1 MIFVKILILILV
13 FGSSFSIGKL
23 IAGKYINRV
32 KELKEMKSALN
43 IFETKIKFT
52 YESVPEI
59 FEQIGNQMEGNIG
72 SVFKESSK
80 KMKDVSAGEAWIQSI
95 EKTESNLNK
104 EDKEILKKLGKLL
117 GRIDADGQISEIE
130 LVSNFLDTQIDIAEN
145 ERNKNEKM
153 YKTLG
158 GIIGLTLVIIFI
170 LNYMKG

>member
-72 SVFKESSK
+72 SIFKESSK
-80 KMKDVSAGEAWIQSI
+80 KMKDVSAGETWIQSI
-95 EKTESNLNK
+95 ENTESNLNK

-117 GRIDADGQISEIE
+117 GRTDADGQISEIE

-170 LNYMKG
+170 

>member
-145 ERNKNEKM
+145 ERSKNEK
-153 YKTLG
+153 
-158 GIIGLTLVIIFI
+158 IS
-170 LNYMKG
+170 

>member
-72 SVFKESSK
+72 SIFKESSK

-117 GRIDADGQISEIE
+117 GRTDADGQISEIE

-145 ERNKNEKM
+145 ERSKNEKM

-170 LNYMKG
+170 

>member
-1 MIFVKILILILV
+1 
-13 FGSSFSIGKL
+13 
-23 IAGKYINRV
+23 
-32 KELKEMKSALN
+32 MKSALN

-170 LNYMKG
+170 

>member
-32 KELKEMKSALN
+32 KELKEMRSALN

-170 LNYMKG
+170 

>member
-1 MIFVKILILILV
+1 MIFVKIVILILV

-72 SVFKESSK
+72 SIFKESSK
-80 KMKDVSAGEAWIQSI
+80 KMNDVSAGEAWIQSI

-104 EDKEILKKLGKLL
+104 EDKEIIKKLGKLL
-117 GRIDADGQISEIE
+117 GRTDADGQISEIE

-145 ERNKNEKM
+145 ERSKNEKM

-170 LNYMKG
+170 

>member
-1 MIFVKILILILV
+1 MIFVKIVILILV

-72 SVFKESSK
+72 SIFKESSK

-117 GRIDADGQISEIE
+117 GRTDADGQISEIE

-145 ERNKNEKM
+145 ERSKNEKM

-170 LNYMKG
+170 

>member
-1 MIFVKILILILV
+1 MIFVKVLILLLV

-23 IAGKYINRV
+23 IASKYINRV

-43 IFETKIKFT
+43 MFETKIKFT

-59 FEQIGNQMEGNIG
+59 FEQIGTQMEGNIG
-72 SVFKESSK
+72 NIFKESSK
-80 KMKDVSAGEAWIQSI
+80 NMKDVTAGEAWLQSI
-95 EKTESNLNK
+95 ENIESSLNK

-117 GRIDADGQISEIE
+117 GKTDAEGQISEIE

-158 GIIGLTLVIIFI
+158 GIIGLTLVIILI
-170 LNYMKG
+170 

>member
-72 SVFKESSK
+72 SIFKESSK

-117 GRIDADGQISEIE
+117 GRTDADGQISEIE

-170 LNYMKG
+170 

>member
-158 GIIGLTLVIIFI
+158 GIIGLILVIIFI
-170 LNYMKG
+170 

>member
-1 MIFVKILILILV
+1 MIFVKIVILILV

-117 GRIDADGQISEIE
+117 GRTDVDGQISEIE

-145 ERNKNEKM
+145 ERSKNEKM

-170 LNYMKG
+170 

>member
-1 MIFVKILILILV
+1 MIFVKIVILILV

-72 SVFKESSK
+72 SIFKESSK

-117 GRIDADGQISEIE
+117 GRTDADGQISEIE

-170 LNYMKG
+170 

>member
-170 LNYMKG
+170 

>member
-80 KMKDVSAGEAWIQSI
+80 KMKDVSAGEACIQSI

-170 LNYMKG
+170 

>member
-13 FGSSFSIGKL
+13 LGSSFSIGKL

-170 LNYMKG
+170 

>member
-117 GRIDADGQISEIE
+117 GRIDAEGQISEIE

-170 LNYMKG
+170 

>member
-117 GRIDADGQISEIE
+117 GKIDADGQISEIE

-170 LNYMKG
+170 

>member
-1 MIFVKILILILV
+1 MIFLKILILILV

-170 LNYMKG
+170 

>member
-1 MIFVKILILILV
+1 MIFVKIVILILV

-72 SVFKESSK
+72 SIFKESSK

-95 EKTESNLNK
+95 EKTESNLSK

-117 GRIDADGQISEIE
+117 GRTDADGQISEIE

-145 ERNKNEKM
+145 ERSKNEKM

-170 LNYMKG
+170 

>member
-72 SVFKESSK
+72 SIFKESSK

-95 EKTESNLNK
+95 EKTESNLSK

-117 GRIDADGQISEIE
+117 GRTDADGQISEIE

-145 ERNKNEKM
+145 ERSKNEKM

-170 LNYMKG
+170 

>member
-32 KELKEMKSALN
+32 KESKEMKSALN

-170 LNYMKG
+170 

>member
-1 MIFVKILILILV
+1 MIFVKIVILILV

-72 SVFKESSK
+72 SIFKESSK

-117 GRIDADGQISEIE
+117 GRTDADGQISEIE

-145 ERNKNEKM
+145 ERSKNEKM

-158 GIIGLTLVIIFI
+158 GLIGLTLVIIFI
-170 LNYMKG
+170 

>member
-1 MIFVKILILILV
+1 MIFVKIVILILV

-170 LNYMKG
+170 

>member
-1 MIFVKILILILV
+1 MIFVKIVILILV

-32 KELKEMKSALN
+32 RELKEMKSALN

-72 SVFKESSK
+72 SIFKESSK

-117 GRIDADGQISEIE
+117 GRTDADGQISEIE

-145 ERNKNEKM
+145 ERSKNEKM

-170 LNYMKG
+170 

>member
-1 MIFVKILILILV
+1 MIFVKIVILILV

-72 SVFKESSK
+72 SIFKESSK

-117 GRIDADGQISEIE
+117 GRTDADGQISEIE

-145 ERNKNEKM
+145 ERSKN
-153 YKTLG
+153 
-158 GIIGLTLVIIFI
+158 
-170 LNYMKG
+170 

>member
-145 ERNKNEKM
+145 ERSKNEKM

-170 LNYMKG
+170 